1 MNLLTY
7 NQFVL
12 KVLRRL
18 SVEYN
23 RLYHFKPLKQVIN
36 RKIERNNQTIDKKKF
51 SDILTHVLGD
61 FSYLE
66 FSNIENK
73 VKNDIILWANQT
85 LDHQFDYLG
94 SGLVK
99 VDPIDWHSDFKTGF
113 SWQKG
118 NFYRKY
124 VEVDL
129 SNDADVKVPRE
140 LSRCH
145 HLLWL
150 GEAYLFTKD
159 KKYADEIVFQIE
171 NWIDE
176 NPLMYS
182 INWCCAMDV
191 SIRAINWMYAVNMIM
206 ESPSVSDN
214 FIKILYR
221 SLFEHGFFIYNN
233 LEKGIPYSN
242 NHYASDLVGLLFL
255 SQIFPQNKYS
265 KKWWNFALPE
275 FYKEVREQVLPSGV
289 HFEKS
294 ISYHRLMTELFA
306 YSLLLL
312 KRIDEYVP
320 IDVEYRIKSMF
331 DFVAHYT
338 KPNGLTPMIS
348 DNDDGRFLPF
358 YKYDLRDHRYL
369 LSLAAL
375 LYEQPEY
382 KYHTN
387 KCVIDNYFLYGED
400 SYVKYY
406 QINSTVQMPLSSY
419 HQDAGFAILRSEDVY
434 LFVVNGGLGK
444 YDNPTFKPL
453 GIHTHADL
461 LSFELAIG
469 ENDVLIDPGAYIYT
483 ANPKANIEFRST
495 KKHNTIVIDGRN
507 QYNLYEKNVF
517 VGSNFPF
524 PQYLFI
530 DKHNDYEICIG
541 KYQMM
546 IENGQKLEHQRTFYL
561 YSNTSLLKIEDQI
574 KIAGNHEMEMFF
586 HFAPEMNIYL
596 HDNCIFTIYNDAIDV
611 EMINECTYK
620 LKMNIQDDTVSP
632 SYGKLNQSK
641 TLIVQSEFVDEIN
654 ITTNIKWRKKEK

>member
-1 MNLLTY
+1 
-7 NQFVL
+7 
-12 KVLRRL
+12 VLRRL

-23 RLYHFKPLKQVIN
+23 RLYRFRPLKQVIN
-36 RKIERNNQTIDKKKF
+36 RKIEKNDQTIDKKKF
-51 SDILTHVLGD
+51 SDILTYVLGD
-61 FSYLE
+61 FSHLE

-73 VKNDIILWANQT
+73 VKNDIILWAEQT
-85 LDHQFDYLG
+85 LEHQFDYLG

-113 SWQKG
+113 TWHQGK
-118 NFYRKY
+118 FYLKY
-124 VEVDL
+124 IQVDL

-150 GEAYLFTKD
+150 GEAYLLTKD
-159 KKYADEIVFQIE
+159 EKYAEEIVFQIE
-171 NWIDE
+171 NWIDK
-176 NPLMYS
+176 NSLMYS

-206 ESPSVSDN
+206 ESPSVTDN
-214 FIKILYR
+214 FNKILYR

-242 NHYASDLVGLLFL
+242 NHYASDIVGLLFL
-255 SQIFPQNKYS
+255 SQIFPENKYS

-275 FYKEVREQVLPSGV
+275 FYKEVREEVLPSGV

-294 ISYHRLMTELFA
+294 VSYHRLMTELFA

-312 KRIDEYVP
+312 KRVDEYVP

-331 DFVAHYT
+331 DFVAHYI
-338 KPNGLTPMIS
+338 KPNGLAPMIS
-348 DNDDGRFLPF
+348 DNDDGRLLPF

-387 KCVIDNYFLYGED
+387 ECVIDNYFLYGQD
-400 SYVKYY
+400 SLKKYP
-406 QINSTVQMPLSSY
+406 QIISTVQTPLSSY
-419 HQDAGFAILRSEDVY
+419 HQDAGFVILRSEDAY
-434 LFVVNGGLGK
+434 LFVVNGGLDMYQK
-444 YDNPTFKPL
+444 PTIKPF
-453 GIHTHADL
+453 GTHIHADL
-461 LSFELAIG
+461 LSFELAVG
-469 ENDVLIDPGAYIYT
+469 ENDVFVDPGAYIYT

-495 KKHNTIVIDGRN
+495 RKHNTIVIDGRS
-507 QYNLYEKNVF
+507 QYNLDEKNVF

-530 DKHNDYEICIG
+530 DKQNDYEICRG

-546 IENGQKLEHQRTFYL
+546 IENRQKLEHQRTFYL
-561 YSNTSLLKIEDQI
+561 YSSISLLKIEDYI
-574 KIAGNHEMEMFF
+574 KTTGNHQMEMFF
-586 HFAPEMNIYL
+586 HLAPEMNIYL
-596 HDNCIFTIYNDAIDV
+596 HDNCICTIYNDDV
-611 EMINECTYK
+611 DIEMIIKCTNK
-620 LKMNIQDDTVSP
+620 LKMNTQEDTVSP
-632 SYGKLNQSK
+632 SYGILNQSK
-641 TLIVQSEFVDEIN
+641 TLRVQTEFVNEIN
-654 ITTNIKWRKKEK
+654 ITTNIKWKKK

>member
-1 MNLLTY
+1 MNLLRY
-7 NQFVL
+7 NEFVL

-18 SVEYN
+18 SLEYN
-23 RLYHFKPLKQVIN
+23 HLFRFGSLKRIIN
-36 RKIERNNQTIDKKKF
+36 RKIEKNDQTINKKKF
-51 SDILTHVLGD
+51 SDILTHAIGD
-61 FSYLE
+61 FGLLE

-73 VKNDIILWANQT
+73 VKNDIIQWANQT
-85 LDHQFDYLG
+85 LEHQFDYLG

-113 SWQKG
+113 TWPKG
-118 NFYRKY
+118 KFYRKY

-150 GEAYLFTKD
+150 GETYLFTKD
-159 KKYADEIVFQIE
+159 EKYAKEIIFQIE

-191 SIRAINWMYAVNMIM
+191 SIRAINWIYAVNMIM
-206 ESPSVSDN
+206 ESPNVTDN

-255 SQIFPQNKYS
+255 SQIFPENNYS

-275 FYKEVREQVLPSGV
+275 FYKEVREQVLPSGI

-312 KRIDEYVP
+312 ERVNEYIP

-338 KPNGLTPMIS
+338 KPNGLAPTIS
-348 DNDDGRFLPF
+348 DNDDGRLLPF

-375 LYEQPEY
+375 IHEPKY
-382 KYHTN
+382 KYYKNECT
-387 KCVIDNYFLYGED
+387 IDNYFLYGKD
-400 SYVKYY
+400 SNKKYR
-406 QINSTVQMPLSSY
+406 QIHSSTVNLRLSSY
-419 HQDAGFAILRSEDVY
+419 HQDAGFAVLRSEDVY
-434 LFVVNGGLGK
+434 LFVANGGLDK
-444 YDNPTFKPL
+444 YNNPIIKPL
-453 GIHTHADL
+453 GTHTHADL

-469 ENDVLIDPGAYIYT
+469 ENDVLVDPGAYIYT
-483 ANPKANIEFRST
+483 ANAKANIEFRST

-507 QYNLYEKNVF
+507 QYNLNEKNVF
-517 VGSNFPF
+517 VGSDFPF
-524 PQYLFI
+524 PRSLFI
-530 DKHNDYEICIG
+530 AQQNDFEICQG
-541 KYQMM
+541 EYQMM
-546 IENGQKLEHQRTFYL
+546 TGNDDKLKHQRTFYL
-561 YSNTSLLKIEDQI
+561 YSNASLLKIEDRI
-574 KIAGNHEMEMFF
+574 KTTGNHEMEMFF
-586 HFAPEMNIYL
+586 HLAPEMNIYPKG
-596 HDNCIFTIYNDAIDV
+596 NSVCAIYNDAVDV
-611 EMINECTYK
+611 EMSIECTNE
-620 LKMNIQDDTVSP
+620 LKMKIKDDTVSP
-632 SYGKLNQSK
+632 SYGILTQSK
-641 TLIVQSEFVDEIN
+641 TLIVYSEFVDEIN
-654 ITTNIKWRKKEK
+654 ITTYIKWKKKN

>member
-1 MNLLTY
+1 MNLLLY

-18 SVEYN
+18 SLEYN
-23 RLYHFKPLKQVIN
+23 RLYRFRSLRRVIN
-36 RKIERNNQTIDKKKF
+36 RKIEKNDQTIDKKKF
-51 SDILTHVLGD
+51 SDILTHAIGD
-61 FSYLE
+61 FSLLE
-66 FSNIENK
+66 FSTIDNK

-85 LDHQFDYLG
+85 LEHQFDYLG

-99 VDPIDWHSDFKTGF
+99 VHPIDWHSDFKTGYR
-113 SWQKG
+113 WQKG
-118 NFYRKY
+118 KFYLKY
-124 VEVDL
+124 IQVDL
-129 SNDADVKVPRE
+129 SNDADVKIPRE

-159 KKYADEIVFQIE
+159 EKYAKEIIFQI
-171 NWIDE
+171 NDWIDE

-206 ESPSVSDN
+206 ESPNVTDN
-214 FIKILYR
+214 FIKIIYK

-233 LEKGIPYSN
+233 LEKDIPYSN

-255 SQIFPQNKYS
+255 SQIFPENNYS

-306 YSLLLL
+306 YSFFLL
-312 KRIDEYVP
+312 KRIDECVP

-338 KPNGLTPMIS
+338 KPNGLAPMIS
-348 DNDDGRFLPF
+348 DNDDGRLLPF

-375 LYEQPEY
+375 IHEPRY
-382 KYHTN
+382 KYYKN
-387 KCVIDNYFLYGED
+387 ECAIDNYFLYGND
-400 SYVKYY
+400 CNKKYR
-406 QINSTVQMPLSSY
+406 QINSTVNVLLSSY
-419 HQDAGFAILRSEDVY
+419 HQDAGFAILRSEDIY
-434 LFVVNGGLGK
+434 LFVANGGLDK
-444 YDNPTFKPL
+444 YENSTIKPL
-453 GIHTHADL
+453 GTHTHADL

-469 ENDVLIDPGAYIYT
+469 ENDVFVDPGAYIYT
-483 ANPKANIEFRST
+483 ANAKTNIEFRST
-495 KKHNTIVIDGRN
+495 RKHNTIAIDGRN
-507 QYNLYEKNVF
+507 QYILDEKNVF
-517 VGSNFPF
+517 VGRNFPS

-530 DKHNDYEICIG
+530 DKQNDYEICRG
-541 KYQMM
+541 KYQIM
-546 IENGQKLEHQRTFYL
+546 IEDNKKIEHQRTFYL
-561 YSNTSLLKIEDQI
+561 YSNASLLKIEDRI
-574 KIAGNHEMEMFF
+574 KTTGNHELEMYF
-586 HFAPEMNIYL
+586 HLAPEMNIYL
-596 HDNCIFTIYNDAIDV
+596 NDNFICTIYNEAIDV
-611 EMINECTYK
+611 EMSIECTNG
-620 LKMNIQDDTVSP
+620 LKMNIQEDTVSP
-632 SYGKLNQSK
+632 SYGILIQSK
-641 TLIVQSEFVDEIN
+641 TLVVQSEFVDEIN
-654 ITTNIKWRKKEK
+654 ITTNIKWIKKGK